1 MKIAVEGCCHGELDK
16 IYETIQHL
24 EKKNNMTVDLLLI
37 CGDFQAVRNR
47 ADLPCMAVPPKYQ
60 RLNTFYKYYSG
71 EKMAPVLTIFIGGNH
86 EASNYLQELPYGG
99 WVAPNI
105 YYLGYGGIV
114 QVGGIRIGGLS
125 GIYKGKDFQRGHFER
140 PPYNDSTKRSVYH
153 VRNLEV
159 FRFKQ
164 ISRPIDIFLSHDWPR
179 GVYHF
184 GDVNGLVR
192 QKSFFKD
199 EIETNTLGSPPAEE
213 LLHFLQPSYWFSA
226 HLHVKFAALVQHK
239 AMDGVEK
246 TTKFLSLDKCLPKR
260 KFLQVIDVPHDT
272 SQAMK
277 IHLDP
282 EWLMILKLT
291 NHLLNLSPST
301 RYMPGPG
308 SNDRWDFKVTD
319 QEMETIREN
328 FDGNL
333 ALPYNF
339 EATVPVHESV
349 MSSPHKCP
357 AIVVN
362 PQTTLL
368 CTMMDLTDPYA
379 VYLGKDSQVR
389 EEEVLASLDPADLE
403 DDINDDEDDGTCS
416 DINSSIDTS
425 YNDSFGLNTTDL
437 SLNETA
443 ELASGNLS
451 ILSNNTDISIEE
463 EDELSEIL
471 SAQKKM
477 QSSNGHES
485 SVDSSVDGEND
496 DDKLGSQK
504 VAWCRSKSELSKS
517 DTSLSKLE
525 VSGVFEIDADS
536 ASQSDSISSSAE
548 DDRDLN
554 QTADVSSN
562 PVRDTPASSRSVK
575 RTDVSDVEISP
586 QSKKLRRRNQ
596 SMYSSTEDEADS
608 Q

>member
-24 EKKNNMTVDLLLI
+24 EKKNNITVDLLLI

-71 EKMAPVLTIFIGGNH
+71 EKVAPVLTIFIGGNH

-105 YYLGYGGIV
+105 YYMGYGGIV
-114 QVGGIRIGGLS
+114 QVGGVRIGGLS
-125 GIYKGKDFQRGHFER
+125 GIYKGKDFHRGHFER
-140 PPYNDSTKRSVYH
+140 PPYNESTKRSVYH
-153 VRNLEV
+153 VRNLDV

-164 ISRPIDIFLSHDWPR
+164 VSRPIDIFLSHDWPR

-192 QKSFFKD
+192 QKSFFRE

-213 LLHFLQPSYWFSA
+213 LLHLLQPSYWFSA

-239 AMDGVEK
+239 AVDGAEK

-260 KFLQVIDVPHDT
+260 KFLQVIDIPHDA
-272 SQAMK
+272 SQPLK

-319 QEMETIREN
+319 QEVETIKED

-333 ALPYNF
+333 ALPNNF
-339 EATVPVHESV
+339 EPTVPVHDPM
-349 MSSPHKCP
+349 MSSPNKCP
-357 AIVVN
+357 AIVIN

-368 CTMMDLTDPYA
+368 CTMLDITDPYA
-379 VYLGKDSQVR
+379 VYLDKDSHIRDDDVPS
-389 EEEVLASLDPADLE
+389 SLDPADLD
-403 DDINDDEDDGTCS
+403 DDINEDDEDDGTCS

-425 YNDSFGLNTTDL
+425 YNDSFSLNTTDL

-477 QSSNGHES
+477 QSSNGHEL
-485 SVDSSVDGEND
+485 SVDSSVDGENED
-496 DDKLGSQK
+496 NVK
-504 VAWCRSKSELSKS
+504 VAQSLSKGELSKS
-517 DTSLSKLE
+517 DTLLSKLE
-525 VSGVFEIDADS
+525 MSGVFEIDADS

-548 DDRDLN
+548 DDRDSN
-554 QTADVSSN
+554 QTVDISSN
-562 PVRDTPASSRSVK
+562 PPVSTKSIK
-575 RTDVSDVEISP
+575 RTDVPDVEISP